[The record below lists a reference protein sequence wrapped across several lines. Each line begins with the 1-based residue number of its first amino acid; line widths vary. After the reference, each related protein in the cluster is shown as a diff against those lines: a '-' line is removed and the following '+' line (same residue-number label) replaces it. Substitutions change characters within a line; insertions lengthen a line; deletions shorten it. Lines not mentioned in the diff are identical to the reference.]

1 MWQVIAAIA
10 ALRAYDERER
20 TTVSSPQEPQ
30 VLSLSQTSSEPL
42 LSSNVLIQ
50 PEGIESGIVVFD
62 DRKPIRAD
70 LAQTAT
76 LAYLN
81 TLRVLCDKA
90 GIAKFSAVQNQ
101 LKVSVTLEDAIESAS
116 KGLSAAKFA
125 APLGAIAAPI
135 VGVSAGFLDW
145 ISKAINA
152 AANFEDVKTQNRKL
166 QVFWATVHAQMKS
179 PPVALFHFLTGLQL
193 KSQLVVRNSFTDPF
207 DAVQWSA
214 VILSAID
221 ACTKAGIQWN
231 RVPFWDARKVP
242 PVAVPRMNFNG
253 SEAQFEYKATFRGG
267 YLLKSGKR
275 VPGYF
280 WNFAC
285 LFDSLFLDCS
295 ITNEVAGR
303 TVKTR
308 SQKIRQAYIQT
319 YSRRPRKFLEMC
331 NWSPLDNQDFM
342 SQLVEDGSRYKNP
355 PIICK
360 IGRSLPDNISGSQ
373 IWSSRVI
380 LKNTTF
386 AKTFPSLVST
396 TT

>member
-1 MWQVIAAIA
+1 MWQVIAAVA
-10 ALRAYDERER
+10 ALRAYEERKR
-20 TTVSSPQEPQ
+20 TLDPPPQEPK
-30 VLSLSQTSSEPL
+30 VLFLPMYDRPILDSASVML
-42 LSSNVLIQ
+42 
-50 PEGIESGIVVFD
+50 PEGVEAGIVQYD
-62 DRKPIRAD
+62 DRAPIRAD

-145 ISKAINA
+145 ISKAIDA
-152 AANFEDVKTQNRKL
+152 ASNFEDVKTQNRKL

-214 VILSAID
+214 VILSAFD
-221 ACTKAGIQWN
+221 ACTRAGIQWN

-275 VPGYF
+275 VPGYY

-295 ITNEVAGR
+295 ITNEVNGR

-342 SQLVEDGSRYKNP
+342 SQLVEDGSKYKNP

>member
-1 MWQVIAAIA
+1 MWQVIAAVA
-10 ALRAYDERER
+10 ALRAYEERKR
-20 TTVSSPQEPQ
+20 TLDPPPQEPK
-30 VLSLSQTSSEPL
+30 VLFLPMYDRPILDSASVML
-42 LSSNVLIQ
+42 
-50 PEGIESGIVVFD
+50 PEGVEAGIVQYD
-62 DRKPIRAD
+62 DRAPIRAD

-145 ISKAINA
+145 ISKAIDA
-152 AANFEDVKTQNRKL
+152 ASNFEDVKTQNRKL

-221 ACTKAGIQWN
+221 ACTRAGIQWN

-275 VPGYF
+275 VPGYY

-295 ITNEVAGR
+295 ITNEVNGR

-342 SQLVEDGSRYKNP
+342 SQLVEDGSKYKNP